1 MRPADDRLGSETQ
14 IYTRIVAGREARTV
28 DYPCAWNQG
37 RHLWMAYLMRVVYA
51 QVVFDTPCPATRSA

>member
-1 MRPADDRLGSETQ
+1 
-14 IYTRIVAGREARTV
+14 VAGREARTV